1 MGSCTKIIYCSKV
14 RKYLCPYIHLK
25 IFQIFQKNF
34 FLNFFSFLRLKS
46 FQLFQE
52 TLLSPIRI
60 ANHRIGYIRI
70 RIIIHSLSSRKPDTP
85 IHFQRYPIPQRRRFP
100 HCPKHSTQDSQAHNQ
115 HSRPNPDLIF
125 FLSFHS
131 ISFPKRQRY
140 IRVPTSIKLPSKS

>member
-70 RIIIHSLSSRKPDTP
+70 RIIIHFLSSRKPDTP
-85 IHFQRYPIPQRRRFP
+85 IHFQRYPIPPETEISPTVQ
-100 HCPKHSTQDSQAHNQ
+100 STAPRIPRHTTSTA
-115 HSRPNPDLIF
+115 
-125 FLSFHS
+125 
-131 ISFPKRQRY
+131 
-140 IRVPTSIKLPSKS
+140 VPIQI